1 MRRQYLHLRKKGQAL
16 VEFALASTLIFFLLA
31 AAVDLGMIFFAL
43 QGIHNAA
50 QEGAQYGSRWLITD
64 PATDKL
70 TLNYTVIR
78 ERVRYEAGESGGT
91 NFVNLLDLNNNDV
104 RDDADPDINL
114 EEYIEIR
121 TLEDSDG
128 NGDPLPENTPCDN
141 PATTVVPCYVH
152 ITVRADYKP
161 VFPLAPAL
169 GAEVPLR
176 SSYTMLIRSSAAE
189 GGEAEHGT
197 EFQPGVGRGDV

>member
-1 MRRQYLHLRKKGQAL
+1 MRRQYFRKKGQAL

-50 QEGAQYGSRWLITD
+50 QEGAQYGSRWLVTD
-64 PATDKL
+64 PTTDEL
-70 TLNYTVIR
+70 TLNYAVIR
-78 ERVRYEAGESGGT
+78 ERVRYEAGKSGGT

-104 RDDADPDINL
+104 PDDVDADINL

-121 TLEDSDG
+121 ALKDTDG
-128 NGDPLPENTPCDN
+128 NGDPLPEDTACDS

-152 ITVRADYKP
+152 ITVRVDYKP

-169 GAEVPLR
+169 AAEIPLR
-176 SSYTMLIRSSAAE
+176 SSYTMLIRSSVAE
-189 GGEAEHGT
+189 GGEAKHGT
-197 EFQPGVGRGDV
+197 DFQGGVGRDDL